1 MNRNWKYISLY
12 FAGSK
17 FDYIYDLANGN
28 VYTQLFPGINVEPF
42 TLSCGYKITGEIL
55 ATVIRQKLGLMEL
68 QKTNSIQSCEDYSQL
83 F

>member
-28 VYTQLFPGINVEPF
+28 VYTQLFPGIKVEPF
-42 TLSCGYKITGEIL
+42 TLSCGNKITSEIL
-55 ATVIRQKLGLMEL
+55 GAVIRDKLGLTEL
-68 QKTNSIQSCEDYSQL
+68 QSAHNNTDYSEQ